1 MYRKLIFHKRLR
13 RLRQEHGFTQSEL
26 ATLADVTPLT
36 YSKYERG
43 ESIPSSVTLI
53 KLCDALGVS
62 ADYLL
67 GRSDHKHS
75 KYASVET
82 ITGLSENSV
91 SALKAL
97 QDQRHALLSILDFL
111 LGIDIRIDYENYYD
125 CSYSAQDRYFD
136 EDDQEVTIPP
146 TAFGQE
152 IAAEWYDNDHPHI
165 PKNTDNPYASIVHL
179 FSEKEKVVFKSITR
193 RQKRQVPS
201 SELLWSIYY
210 YLVFDGDYSIFG
222 CGHGITL
229 TTEHPIHI
237 GAKGLVINYPSAEA
251 DKYCEYALE
260 RNVIASLK
268 KFKRLYRKHLEQ
280 QKKKAPSE

>member
-13 RLRQEHGFTQSEL
+13 RLRQEHGFTQSEI

-67 GRSDHKHS
+67 GRSSHKHS
-75 KYASVET
+75 KYASAET
-82 ITGLSENSV
+82 LTGLSDNSI
-91 SALKAL
+91 SALKIL
-97 QDQRHALLSILDFL
+97 RDQRHGLLSILDFL
-111 LGIDIRIDYENYYD
+111 LGIDTRIDYENYYD
-125 CSYSAQDRYFD
+125 RSYSAQDHYFD
-136 EDDQEVTIPP
+136 ENGQEVTIPP
-146 TAFGQE
+146 TALGQE

-165 PKNTDNPYASIVHL
+165 PENADNPYASLVHL
-179 FSEKEKVVFKSITR
+179 FSEKEKVVFTSITR
-193 RQKRQVPS
+193 RQKRQAPS

-210 YLVFDGDYSIFG
+210 YLVFDGNYSIFG
-222 CGHGITL
+222 CNHRIPL
-229 TTEHPIHI
+229 TKAHPIHI
-237 GAKGLVINYPSAEA
+237 GAKGLVINYPSTEA